1 MKHYFAYGTLLDV
14 PSMQAFAPSAVPSG
28 IMSLDDYELGFAE
41 TRCEGK
47 GGCWLAPKPGAVTY
61 GLHYELSDEDMERM
75 DIASGL
81 PEGLW
86 ARKSVTVT
94 GADGERFSTMT
105 YTIPGD
111 PPPFRPSEGYVH
123 AILEGLSALDVPPAY
138 KERVREIVGAAL
150 REPDRPRGE

>member
-28 IMSLDDYELGFAE
+28 IMRLDDHELGFAE
-41 TRCEGK
+41 TKREGK
-47 GGCWLAPKPGAVTY
+47 GGCWLNPKPGAVTY
-61 GLHYELSDEDMERM
+61 GLHYALSDEDMEKM

-94 GADGERFSTMT
+94 GASGERVSTMT

-111 PPPFRPSEGYVH
+111 PPPFRPSESYVRP
-123 AILEGLSALDVPPAY
+123 ILEGLAALDVPPAY
-138 KERVREIVGAAL
+138 VERVREIIGLA
-150 REPDRPRGE
+150 RRGPDA